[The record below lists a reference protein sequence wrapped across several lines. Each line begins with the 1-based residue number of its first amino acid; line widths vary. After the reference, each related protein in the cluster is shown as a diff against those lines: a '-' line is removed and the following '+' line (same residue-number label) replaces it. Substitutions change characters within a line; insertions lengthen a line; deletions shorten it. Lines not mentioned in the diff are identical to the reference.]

1 VAPTTPGPSPRR
13 PLPSPRTGTTMSAVA
28 VLTAASDSVRRS
40 SPIPGCVRSR
50 RPPTPRLCVSF
61 SRVCAL
67 TLGRRI
73 ASGCAYGRHAWTTRS
88 RTCTMLD
95 GERLLAPTEAARQLD
110 VSMRTI
116 ERLVAS
122 RPATPSNWRWLVGW
136 SGARGQ
142 ARDVPDGAFRRH
154 MTAIVRSVVAA
165 VAPSASR
172 PDWQGARLTT
182 CASCCVGLE
191 AGPRPTRN
199 SPSTGSARPV
209 TVLRRTT
216 GRLAMA
222 TVAHRFDLT
231 WSPGT
236 AAGDFQPRHLW

>member
-1 VAPTTPGPSPRR
+1 
-13 PLPSPRTGTTMSAVA
+13 
-28 VLTAASDSVRRS
+28 
-40 SPIPGCVRSR
+40 
-50 RPPTPRLCVSF
+50 
-61 SRVCAL
+61 
-67 TLGRRI
+67 
-73 ASGCAYGRHAWTTRS
+73 
-88 RTCTMLD
+88 MLD

-209 TVLRRTT
+209 TVLRRAT

-231 WSPGT
+231 WSPGHLVRQLVTSNLDTCGECRHGT
-236 AAGDFQPRHLW
+236 ASWRKKKESLLWHIRLARLSRRFHH